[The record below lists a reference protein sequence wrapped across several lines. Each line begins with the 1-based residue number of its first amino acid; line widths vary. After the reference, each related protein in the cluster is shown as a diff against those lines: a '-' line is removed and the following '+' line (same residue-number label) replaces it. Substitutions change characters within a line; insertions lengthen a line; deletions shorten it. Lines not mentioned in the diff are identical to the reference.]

1 MDIIHYFFEAK
12 RISGEDCVRKVKKKK
27 KVLRLKSRLVRVV
40 REAESEKRESFQKT
54 HKS

>member
-27 KVLRLKSRLVRVV
+27 KSDDEIFVC
-40 REAESEKRESFQKT
+40 
-54 HKS
+54 

>member
-27 KVLRLKSRLVRVV
+27 VMMKFSF
-40 REAESEKRESFQKT
+40 ASEKERKGESWA
-54 HKS
+54 

>member
-27 KVLRLKSRLVRVV
+27 SDDEIFVC
-40 REAESEKRESFQKT
+40 
-54 HKS
+54 

>member
-27 KVLRLKSRLVRVV
+27 KVMMKFSF
-40 REAESEKRESFQKT
+40 ASEKERKGESWA
-54 HKS
+54 

>member
-27 KVLRLKSRLVRVV
+27 KKVMMKFSF
-40 REAESEKRESFQKT
+40 ASEKERKGESWA
-54 HKS
+54 